1 MKKAEPKRVSE
12 YLGFVSP
19 QESKPGHWMAVIA
32 CLAEDEKGQQIAFVE
47 DCETFAAEA
56 EANTWAKAR
65 VKQLEAN

>member
-1 MKKAEPKRVSE
+1 
-12 YLGFVSP
+12 
-19 QESKPGHWMAVIA
+19 MAVIA